1 MGEALGKPTLQMG
14 PCGAVFRTG
23 LSLCPYGR
31 RVPGSRETVGGAADN
46 GGMAETVAFGSVPTE
61 VGEVL
66 AAVTPVG
73 VVAVHFRDSERNR
86 ERIAARVGMPVVE
99 DERRVSE
106 VRAELAAYF
115 AGDLREFGVE
125 VDWRLMSGSR
135 RRVLGLLYES
145 VPFGKVVTYGDLAA
159 ETGVPARAIG
169 SIMGSNPIPVIVPCH
184 RVVAGDGL
192 GGFSGGDGVESKRWL
207 LTHEG
212 HLPLALF

>member
-1 MGEALGKPTLQMG
+1 
-14 PCGAVFRTG
+14 
-23 LSLCPYGR
+23 
-31 RVPGSRETVGGAADN
+31 
-46 GGMAETVAFGSVPTE
+46 MAETVAFGSVPTE